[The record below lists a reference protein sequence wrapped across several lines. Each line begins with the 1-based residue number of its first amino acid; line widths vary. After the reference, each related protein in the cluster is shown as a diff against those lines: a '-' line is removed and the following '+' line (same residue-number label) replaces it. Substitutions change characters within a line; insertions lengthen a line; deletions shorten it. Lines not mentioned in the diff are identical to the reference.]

1 MTQKAKC
8 RLILLG
14 GGDLC
19 RELLWT
25 AASVPSDQRDW
36 EPFGILDDNPDAAR
50 EHLCRR
56 GLRLPVL
63 GAVRDH
69 QPKEEE
75 VFLPAIGSPVDKLK
89 TAELIESRGGR
100 FINLLH
106 PTTVVAP
113 DTKMGIGNFCF
124 VYSVISVGAVLEDF
138 VTLNVSAV
146 VGHDAR
152 VGRGSTLS
160 PGSILCGNVS
170 LGRGVFLGTGASI
183 VPGQTAGDLSSLGA
197 GSVALRSIEAQMI
210 VFGVPARPIT
220 PPRASGEANP
230 IPNGDKRL

>member
-1 MTQKAKC
+1 
-8 RLILLG
+8 
-14 GGDLC
+14 
-19 RELLWT
+19 
-25 AASVPSDQRDW
+25 
-36 EPFGILDDNPDAAR
+36 
-50 EHLCRR
+50 
-56 GLRLPVL
+56 
-63 GAVRDH
+63 
-69 QPKEEE
+69 
-75 VFLPAIGSPVDKLK
+75 
-89 TAELIESRGGR
+89 
-100 FINLLH
+100 
-106 PTTVVAP
+106 
-113 DTKMGIGNFCF
+113 MGIGNFCF